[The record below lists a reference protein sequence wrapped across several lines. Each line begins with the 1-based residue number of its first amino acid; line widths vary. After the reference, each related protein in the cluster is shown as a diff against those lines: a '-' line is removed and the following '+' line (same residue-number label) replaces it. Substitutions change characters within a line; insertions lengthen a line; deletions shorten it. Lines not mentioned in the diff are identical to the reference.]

1 MHKKIY
7 ILTTIFFILD
17 QISKSI
23 ISTFLSLNENIVIIK
38 NFFSINY
45 INNKGASW
53 GILSNA
59 RILLIVLSIIC
70 IIILFRYMN
79 TFKINKKNILAFGMI
94 LGGILGNLSDRI
106 FFGYVIDF
114 LNFKIINYNFPV
126 FNLADTFIVVGVIL
140 LITAIIKGED
150 KNGSKSNGRKRKN

>member
-1 MHKKIY
+1 
-7 ILTTIFFILD
+7 
-17 QISKSI
+17 
-23 ISTFLSLNENIVIIK
+23 
-38 NFFSINY
+38 
-45 INNKGASW
+45 
-53 GILSNA
+53 
-59 RILLIVLSIIC
+59 
-70 IIILFRYMN
+70 MN
-79 TFKINKKNILAFGMI
+79 TFKINKRNTLAFGMI

-140 LITAIIKGED
+140 LIIAIIKGED